1 MTDEATVAEEE
12 TTATTETTTATETE
26 ETSVD
31 LLPEAEEPE
40 VTVDEQG
47 NRFDKDGNALPPEEE
62 TAAERP
68 EWLPEKFKSPEDLA
82 KSYAELE
89 KKLGE
94 RNEIPETYELTY
106 GDQQVPLEED
116 DVEFFKEVGL
126 SNEQAQKV
134 YSQLMDTVVPELQK
148 ARTETEVTK
157 LSSAWNMDTGS
168 VQFKER
174 MGKLSAWAKNNM
186 PEEAVSHLRSSAE
199 GVQALWSMMQANLQ
213 TGAPPSG
220 GGNAR
225 KTQAEL
231 QDMVKDPRYGVE
243 EGYTQQVEK
252 EFARVY
258 DGK

>member
-1 MTDEATVAEEE
+1 MTDEATVVEEE
-12 TTATTETTTATETE
+12 TTTTPETE
-26 ETSVD
+26 ETTVD
-31 LLPEAEEPE
+31 LLPETEAE

-47 NRFDKDGNALPPEEE
+47 NRFDKEGNALPPEEE
-62 TAAERP
+62 TTAERP

-116 DVEFFKEVGL
+116 DVAFFKEVGL

-134 YSQLMDTVVPELQK
+134 YAQLMDTVVPELQK
-148 ARTETEVTK
+148 ARTETEVAK
-157 LSSAWNMDTGS
+157 LSGAWNMDTDS

-174 MGKLSAWAKNNM
+174 MSKLSAWAKNNM

-213 TGAPPSG
+213 TGAPPAGAG
-220 GGNAR
+220 GAR

-252 EFARVY
+252 EFQRVY

>member
-1 MTDEATVAEEE
+1 MTDEATVVEEE
-12 TTATTETTTATETE
+12 TPTTPETE
-26 ETSVD
+26 ETTVD
-31 LLPEAEEPE
+31 LLPETEAE

-82 KSYAELE
+82 KSYTELE

-94 RNEIPETYELTY
+94 RNEVPETYELTY

-116 DVEFFKEVGL
+116 DVAFFKEVGL

-157 LSSAWNMDTGS
+157 LSSAWNMDTDS

-213 TGAPPSG
+213 TGAPPAGAG
-220 GGNAR
+220 GAR

-231 QDMVKDPRYGVE
+231 QDMVNDPRYGVE

>member
-1 MTDEATVAEEE
+1 MTDEATVVEEE
-12 TTATTETTTATETE
+12 TTTTPETE
-26 ETSVD
+26 ETTVD
-31 LLPEAEEPE
+31 LLPETEPE

-62 TAAERP
+62 TTAERP

-82 KSYAELE
+82 KSYTELE

-94 RNEIPETYELTY
+94 RNEVPETYELTY

-116 DVEFFKEVGL
+116 DVAFFKEVGL

-157 LSSAWNMDTGS
+157 LSSAWNMDTDS

-213 TGAPPSG
+213 TGAPPAGAG
-220 GGNAR
+220 GAR